1 MSMFSKIRSKDRPFV
16 AATLL
21 CLFLTTF
28 PLAQGW
34 IGTGDFIPRA
44 LFLLFVLFLKP
55 KLFSIKD
62 LSLLLL
68 FFAYSIIMFQN
79 TTFVGWAANFMEFL
93 LPLILANYY
102 LDPVNKRS
110 ALFFG
115 KIAILVSVFII
126 LNTIFVDSVY
136 KDVVRQMVA
145 FSAYGELD
153 KSKFYLRLGVCIYS
167 FAMISMC
174 LAPALLFCVH
184 NTKHKKVYSFFLI
197 ITIYFVYITGIT
209 TCLLIL
215 ILMLIL
221 YLLVISRR
229 KKMFVPITILTLI
242 IGYLSGFILV
252 EFMLPY
258 LENTNFYGHL
268 AGLMEFYGKTTMV
281 QDTYDVEGRVDL
293 YRYSIDTFFKNPLL
307 GSSAGKIGGHNFFLD
322 HFARLGI
329 LGMTPFI
336 LFIITRFKA
345 ALKVLSTKAQ
355 IVYMICI
362 LGFIAL
368 GFLKGMNGID
378 FWTYM
383 FVYIPCIL
391 QYSDSLKQETK
402 EFQIV

>member
-1 MSMFSKIRSKDRPFV
+1 MSIFSKIQSKDRLFV

-34 IGTGDFIPRA
+34 IGTGDFLPRA
-44 LFLLFVLFLKP
+44 LFLIFVLFLKP
-55 KLFSIKD
+55 KLFSISD
-62 LSLLLL
+62 ISLLFV
-68 FFAYSIIMFQN
+68 FFAYSIIMTPDN
-79 TTFVGWAANFMEFL
+79 TIIVWAANFMELL
-93 LPLILANYY
+93 LPLVMANFF
-102 LDPVNKRS
+102 LDPNNKNS
-110 ALFFG
+110 ALLLG
-115 KIAILVSVFII
+115 KITIFISVFIM
-126 LNTIFVDSVY
+126 LNTILVDSVH
-136 KDVVRQMVA
+136 KDIVRQMVA

-184 NTKHKKVYSFFLI
+184 NTKHKIVYSFFLI

-215 ILMLIL
+215 ILMVLL
-221 YLLVISRR
+221 YLFVIKRR
-229 KKMFVPITILTLI
+229 IKMFFPITVLTLF
-242 IGYLSGFILV
+242 IGYMFGFVIV
-252 EFMLPY
+252 EFLLPY
-258 LENTNFYGHL
+258 FEDTNFYGHL

-281 QDTYDVEGRVDL
+281 QDTYDVEGRVEL

-336 LFIITRFKA
+336 IFIILRFKA
-345 ALKVLSTKAQ
+345 AFKVLSTQAQ

-391 QYSDSLKQETK
+391 KYADTLNSKK
-402 EFQIV
+402 HRVA